1 MIPRETID
9 RIFSAARIE
18 DVVGD
23 YVSLKKRGANLIGL
37 CPFHDEKTGS
47 FTVSPSK
54 GIYKCFGCGKA
65 GHAVGFV
72 MEIEQCSYVEALRQL
87 AKRYHIEI
95 EERELTAEEKQKQD
109 DRESMFVVN
118 EFANK
123 WFHEQLWETSE
134 GKAVAMSYLRQRG
147 LREDTIRK
155 FQIGYS
161 PEKSTLWSVA
171 KGKGFIE
178 KYLLNDSENSP
189 YIGTGVCGKSENGK
203 LYDRFR
209 GRIMFPF
216 LSVSGKVVGF
226 SGRLMVKNDRVGKY
240 VNSPTSLIYEKHNE
254 LFGLYQAKQAIS
266 KNNSCYL
273 VEGQMDVIQL
283 VQSGIENVVAS
294 GGTALTINQIRL
306 IHRFTENITLL
317 YDGDKAGIKAAL
329 RGIDMMLEEG
339 LNVRIILLPE
349 GEDPDSFA
357 KSRNA
362 SDLQAFLDTNH
373 QDFIRFKTQLLSE
386 DAQNDPTKRSDMIL
400 QIVQSIAVI
409 RDIIK
414 RQVYIKDTASLL
426 GMPEDVLVRKVVELR
441 KKEAEERKK
450 RNGNQLQSTNASTE
464 NPSQTSQTAI
474 PTSTASATT
483 SDDILPSKATKYT
496 IHKERNIIN
505 LLQVIV
511 RHGEKVIYQEGDR
524 TICAGEY
531 IVNELRNDS
540 IEVENPIHKRI
551 MDEFMDNYLQEGFVS
566 STFFQHHPDMAISQF
581 SVELIADKYQLSR
594 IYSKKAISE
603 NVVQEV
609 QYDEADFLPE
619 LVQRLLLEIKYTV
632 VNQRIDDMQELLN
645 DAQKRGD
652 EALITT
658 ILEQHPQ
665 LMKIRQQL
673 CRALGNRVVVG

>member
-9 RIFSAARIE
+9 RIFAAARIE

-65 GHAVGFV
+65 GNPVNFIT
-72 MEIEQCSYVEALRQL
+72 EIEQCSYVEALRQL

-118 EFANK
+118 DFANK
-123 WFHEQLWETSE
+123 WFQEQLWETQE

-171 KGKGFIE
+171 KTKGFQE
-178 KYLLNDSENSP
+178 KYLLNDSENPP
-189 YIGTGVCGKSENGK
+189 YIGTGVCGKSENDK

-209 GRIMFPF
+209 GRVMFPF

-226 SGRLMVKNDRVGKY
+226 SGRLMVKNDKVGKY

-273 VEGQMDVIQL
+273 VEGQMDVIQM

-306 IHRFTENITLL
+306 LHRYTENITLL
-317 YDGDKAGIKAAL
+317 YDGDKAGVKAAL

-339 LNVRIILLPE
+339 INIRVILLPE

-362 SDLQAFLDTNH
+362 SDLKEFLDNSQH
-373 QDFIRFKTQLLSE
+373 DFIRFKTQLLME
-386 DAQNDPTKRSDMIL
+386 EAQNDPTKQSEMIL
-400 QIVQSIAVI
+400 QIVRSIAVI
-409 RDIIK
+409 PDIIK
-414 RQVYIKDTASLL
+414 RQVYIKDTATLL
-426 GMPEDVLVRKVVELR
+426 TMPEDVLTRKVAEIR
-441 KKEAEERKK
+441 QKESEEKNKK
-450 RNGNQLQSTNASTE
+450 RDLEQRKQNEVEDISKYQE
-464 NPSQTSQTAI
+464 N
-474 PTSTASATT
+474 STASKSIEAVPN
-483 SDDILPSKATKYT
+483 S
-496 IHKERNIIN
+496 HKEQNILN
-505 LLQVIV
+505 LLQVII
-511 RHGEKVIYQEGDR
+511 RYGEQVLYQTEDNQDV
-524 TICAGEY
+524 CVGEY
-531 IVNELRNDS
+531 IIQELNNDKVA
-540 IEVENPIHKRI
+540 IENPIYRQI
-551 MDEFMDNYLQEGFVS
+551 LDEFMQHYKESNFFS
-566 STFFQHHPDMAISQF
+566 SVYFQHHPNTIISQLA
-581 SVELIADKYQLSR
+581 VDLIVDKYQLSR
-594 IYSKKAISE
+594 IYSKKTISE

-609 QYDEADFLPE
+609 QQDETEILPE
-619 LVQRLLLEIKYTV
+619 LVQRLLYELKDTI
-632 VNQRIDDMQELLN
+632 VNETLDRLQKKLAQAEEEQNWDMQIVL
-645 DAQKRGD
+645 
-652 EALITT
+652 
-658 ILEQHPQ
+658 LEQLTQ
-665 LMKIRQQL
+665 LQPLVQQISQ
-673 CRALGNRVVVG
+673 ALGNRTLSPWYKHNKN

>member
-54 GIYKCFGCGKA
+54 GIFKCFGCGKA
-65 GHAVGFV
+65 GNPVNFIT
-72 MEIEQCSYVEALRQL
+72 EIEQCSYVEALRQL

-118 EFANK
+118 DFANK
-123 WFHEQLWETSE
+123 WFQEQLWETQE

-171 KGKGFIE
+171 KTKGFQE
-178 KYLLNDSENSP
+178 KYLLNDAENPP
-189 YIGTGVCGKSENGK
+189 YIGTGVCGKSENDK

-209 GRIMFPF
+209 GRVMFPF

-226 SGRLMVKNDRVGKY
+226 SGRLMVKNDKVGKY

-273 VEGQMDVIQL
+273 VEGQMDVIQM

-306 IHRFTENITLL
+306 LHRYTENITLL
-317 YDGDKAGIKAAL
+317 YDGDKAGVKAAL

-339 LNVRIILLPE
+339 INIRVILLPE

-362 SDLQAFLDTNH
+362 SDLKEFLDNSQH
-373 QDFIRFKTQLLSE
+373 DFIRFKTQLLME
-386 DAQNDPTKRSDMIL
+386 EAQNDPTKQSEMIL
-400 QIVQSIAVI
+400 QIVRSIAVI
-409 RDIIK
+409 PDIIK
-414 RQVYIKDTASLL
+414 RQVYIKDTATLL
-426 GMPEDVLVRKVVELR
+426 TMPEDVLTRKVAEIR
-441 KKEAEERKK
+441 QKESEEKNKK
-450 RNGNQLQSTNASTE
+450 RDLEQRKQNEVEDISKYKE
-464 NPSQTSQTAI
+464 N
-474 PTSTASATT
+474 STASKSIEAVPN
-483 SDDILPSKATKYT
+483 S
-496 IHKERNIIN
+496 HKEQNILN
-505 LLQVIV
+505 LLQVII
-511 RHGEKVIYQEGDR
+511 RYGEQVLYQTEDNQDV
-524 TICAGEY
+524 CVGEY
-531 IVNELRNDS
+531 IIQELNNDKVA
-540 IEVENPIHKRI
+540 IENPIYRQI
-551 MDEFMDNYLQEGFVS
+551 LDEFMQHYKESNFFS
-566 STFFQHHPDMAISQF
+566 SVYFQHHPNTIISQLA
-581 SVELIADKYQLSR
+581 VDLIVDKYQLSR
-594 IYSKKAISE
+594 IYSKKTISE

-609 QYDEADFLPE
+609 QQDETEILPE
-619 LVQRLLLEIKYTV
+619 LVQRLLYELKDTI
-632 VNQRIDDMQELLN
+632 VNETLDRLQKKLAQAEEEQNWDMQIVL
-645 DAQKRGD
+645 
-652 EALITT
+652 
-658 ILEQHPQ
+658 LEQLNQ
-665 LMKIRQQL
+665 LQPLVQQISQ
-673 CRALGNRVVVG
+673 ALGNRTLSPWYKLNKN

>member
-171 KGKGFIE
+171 KGKGFME
-178 KYLLNDSENSP
+178 KYLLNDSENPP

-226 SGRLMVKNDRVGKY
+226 SGRLMVKNDKVGKY

-362 SDLQAFLDTNH
+362 SDLQAFLETNH

-386 DAQNDPTKRSDMIL
+386 DAQNDPSKRSDMIN
-400 QIVQSIAVI
+400 QIIYSIASI
-409 RDIIK
+409 PEATK
-414 RQVYIKDTASLL
+414 REIYVKDTASSLNITNEIL
-426 GMPEDVLVRKVVELR
+426 HNKVNEIHKLNR
-441 KKEAEERKK
+441 EERAK
-450 RNGNQLQSTNASTE
+450 RRDE
-464 NPSQTSQTAI
+464 NKQTIIEINKIESN
-474 PTSTASATT
+474 
-483 SDDILPSKATKYT
+483 IL
-496 IHKERNIIN
+496 N
-505 LLQVIV
+505 LLQVVI
-511 RHGEKVIYQEGDR
+511 RHGEKVLYQLEDGKC
-524 TICAGEY
+524 INVGEY
-531 IVNELRNDS
+531 IIREIKADNVN
-540 IEVENPIHKRI
+540 IENPTYQCILE
-551 MDEFMDNYLQEGFVS
+551 EFMNHCHDKDFIS
-566 STFFQHHPDMAISQF
+566 SIFFQYYPDVEVSQLA
-581 SVELIADKYQLSR
+581 VDLIVDHYQLSR
-594 IYSKKAISE
+594 IYSKKSISE
-603 NVVQEV
+603 NVTQEV
-609 QYDEADFLPE
+609 QQDEVDSLPE
-619 LVQRLLLEIKYTV
+619 LVQRLLLELKLTV
-632 VNQRIDDMQELLN
+632 VDERIDSMQHMLKEAQERN
-645 DAQKRGD
+645 DWQ
-652 EALITT
+652 LITT
-658 ILEQHPQ
+658 ILEQQPQ
-665 LMKIRQQL
+665 LMDIRTQL
-673 CRALGNRVVVG
+673 CRALGNRVIVR